1 MQKHGVFWLL
11 AATLL
16 TIQPGNSQAI
26 MEYGGVNASSVGLGA
41 GLGLSLS
48 HGMAVTHTM
57 QAATSAQAAI
67 LDKSRA
73 IEQYMQMGCSYEA
86 SKQWDNAEK
95 AYRYALQVIASRDGP
110 GSPKSVPA
118 LQHLVS
124 VATVQR
130 HWNDALD
137 MQKTLVKFAKQN
149 PNDVTAA
156 VKEQV
161 NLSKLFI
168 QTNNYPQAEVN
179 LRESLTLCASHP
191 SVPSAQR
198 DEALSQ
204 YAQVMRQLD
213 KDTVSADKSAIKTAD
228 TNETTANLVV
238 AAKKV
243 QHKKT
248 DKAEDQT
255 ADSVADTSKE
265 ESAKE
270 SVSEGTLPK
279 IPEATEILGSGSR

>member
-16 TIQPGNSQAI
+16 AIQPGNSQAI

-48 HGMAVTHTM
+48 HGMAVTHSM

-86 SKQWDNAEK
+86 NKQWDNAER
-95 AYRYALQVIASRDGP
+95 AYRYALQVVASRDGP

-118 LQHLVS
+118 LQHLVGI
-124 VATVQR
+124 ATVQH

-149 PNDVTAA
+149 PNDVTAT

-191 SVPSAQR
+191 SVPSTQR

-213 KDTVSADKSAIKTAD
+213 SVNVSAAKPAIKTAD
-228 TNETTANLVV
+228 TNEPTATLVV
-238 AAKKV
+238 TAKRAL
-243 QHKKT
+243 HKKT

-255 ADSVADTSKE
+255 INSDSEA
-265 ESAKE
+265 AKE
-270 SVSEGTLPK
+270 SISEGTLPK
-279 IPEATEILGSGSR
+279 IPEATEVLGSGSR